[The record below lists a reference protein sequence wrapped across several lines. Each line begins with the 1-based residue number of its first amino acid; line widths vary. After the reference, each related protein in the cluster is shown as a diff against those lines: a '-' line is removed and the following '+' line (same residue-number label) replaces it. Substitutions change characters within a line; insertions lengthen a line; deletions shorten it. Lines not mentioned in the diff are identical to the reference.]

1 MAHGW
6 LLIGIVLK
14 NAPKE
19 DDGKYFCIS
28 CFKHWESP
36 TLPENLKKGCKGNFG
51 ILLMSISDNR
61 FCNKER
67 RKRMATRTKS
77 DIHYQC
83 VEQDRIS
90 DLKEKIKQ
98 ENEVKGSEIIETS
111 AVQCLKEFDGSLK
124 FVRTNNLLEILNKDS
139 PTKND
144 GRQMMFLTSRE
155 LLFEKICT
163 TIKQKFQ

>member
-1 MAHGW
+1 
-6 LLIGIVLK
+6 
-14 NAPKE
+14 
-19 DDGKYFCIS
+19 
-28 CFKHWESP
+28 
-36 TLPENLKKGCKGNFG
+36 
-51 ILLMSISDNR
+51 
-61 FCNKER
+61 
-67 RKRMATRTKS
+67 MATRTIS

-124 FVRTNNLLEILNKDS
+124 FVRTNNLLEVLNKDS

-144 GRQMMFLTSRE
+144 GRQMFFTIRE